1 MKGVRSLDAC
11 FLLLFSQG
19 LFLTDLHVQVLLGSL
34 FPNRQQNEAP
44 TQLNL
49 EKLPSARSR
58 TSDSVSGFSCHS
70 VHKAN
75 PPVEHF
81 AHLSL
86 LSFQI
91 AVGSF

>member
-1 MKGVRSLDAC
+1 MKGVRSLDAY
-11 FLLLFSQG
+11 FLLLFSWG
-19 LFLTDLHVQVLLGSL
+19 LFLADLHVQVLLGPL

-49 EKLPSARSR
+49 EKLPSARSH
-58 TSDSVSGFSCHS
+58 TSDSISVFSCQS

-75 PPVEHF
+75 PPLEHF